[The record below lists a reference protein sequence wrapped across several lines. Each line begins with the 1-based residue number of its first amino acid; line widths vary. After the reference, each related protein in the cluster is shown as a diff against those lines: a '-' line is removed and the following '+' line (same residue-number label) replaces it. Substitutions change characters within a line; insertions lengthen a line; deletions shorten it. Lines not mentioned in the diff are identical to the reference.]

1 MNKWEDQKKN
11 QMKNIIIKIKTII
24 SVLNSRSDNAEKQI
38 NEQETELMKITKM
51 QQINKMTK
59 TMRLWE
65 SP

>member
-1 MNKWEDQKKN
+1 
-11 QMKNIIIKIKTII
+11 MKNIIIKIKTII

-59 TMRLWE
+59 TMRLRE

>member
-59 TMRLWE
+59 TMRLRE